1 MKIEFFHDQ
10 ENRRTFAVEVPNI
23 QRLFDCIV
31 FRNNRFPLKFGK
43 TFMVEKEQ
51 HYIKKVG
58 REKSTLDIT
67 EHVLAFKGM
76 CAENKK
82 HLYCFTNYIYDFWF
96 SVSPISN
103 NVRLIGVKDTKF
115 YPTLRE
121 EV

>member
-10 ENRRTFAVEVPNI
+10 ENRRTFAVEIPNI
-23 QRLFDCIV
+23 QRIFDCIV

-58 REKSTLDIT
+58 REKATLDMT

-76 CAENKK
+76 CVENKK

-96 SVSPISN
+96 SISPMSN
-103 NVRLIGVKDTKF
+103 NARLIGVKDTNF

-121 EV
+121 ET